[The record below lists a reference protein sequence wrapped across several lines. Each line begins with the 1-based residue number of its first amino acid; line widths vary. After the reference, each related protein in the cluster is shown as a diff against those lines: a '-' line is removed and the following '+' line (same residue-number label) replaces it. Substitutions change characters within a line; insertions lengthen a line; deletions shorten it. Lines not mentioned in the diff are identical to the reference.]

1 LSEHAQIQQDVRT
14 IVIISEQDQTLRP
27 DFQWYRDSSRHTE
40 APLMYLE
47 KLQDILVHKL
57 PHRRSFHFR
66 SRGEFDDRFHDLTPS
81 DAIGT
86 ILGIV
91 AVISL
96 PVKSFVVDFGMWQVD
111 ATWFQMWQYHQPSF
125 RSGWSHVRELSLSL
139 SLTSGTFD
147 WALGLIVHTTSL
159 RKLSLVFQ
167 FDHSASFIERLCSS
181 KVVHGLESL
190 RLASAVVTSDKT
202 FRARCSLSG

>member
-1 LSEHAQIQQDVRT
+1 
-14 IVIISEQDQTLRP
+14 
-27 DFQWYRDSSRHTE
+27 
-40 APLMYLE
+40 
-47 KLQDILVHKL
+47 LQDILVHKL
-57 PHRRSFHFR
+57 PNCRSFHFR

-91 AVISL
+91 AVTSL
-96 PVKSFVVDFGMWQVD
+96 SVKSFVVDFGMWQVD
-111 ATWFQMWQYHQPSF
+111 ATRFQMWQYHQPSF

-147 WALGLIVHTTSL
+147 WALGLIVHATSL
-159 RKLSLVFQ
+159 WKLSLVFK

-181 KVVHGLESL
+181 NVVHELESL
-190 RLASAVVTSDKT
+190 RLISAVITLEKLSELIVRYQD
-202 FRARCSLSG
+202 SLRVLSFQHILIESGSEWPTVLTQFQDQLLFLKELSVQ